1 MKGNIKLILW
11 IIVIV
16 IIFICG
22 YNYILYLYKNV
33 PTENSKNS
41 TIIEITIP
49 KGAATK
55 GIAKVLKLK
64 NLIINED
71 IFRLK
76 SKLYHYD
83 GKYNSGMFELSM
95 NMTNEQIMK
104 YLITEKGRQ
113 KLDNRL
119 TVPEGYTIAQIGK
132 RLEEK
137 GICTVREFIDEMNI
151 FDTKKYRFLNNLPT
165 RANKL
170 EGYLFPNTYDLSE
183 KVNAKEVIS
192 KMLESFDKH
201 FKPEYHDKAIKLGY
215 TVDQVITIASIIERE
230 VKKPEERR
238 KVAGVMYNRLKK
250 GMKLEMCSTV
260 QYAQGKIKERLYDKD
275 LEIDSPYNTYKNN
288 GLPIGPISNPGM
300 DSILAALYPEENDY
314 YYFVLKNEK
323 TGEHQFS
330 KTFEEHVKAKKQWLV
345 SSER

>member
-119 TVPEGYTIAQIGK
+119 TVPEGYTTAQIGK

-137 GICTVREFIDEMNI
+137 GICTVQEFIDEMNI

>member
-33 PTENSKNS
+33 PTENSRNS

-137 GICTVREFIDEMNI
+137 GICTVQEFIDEMNI